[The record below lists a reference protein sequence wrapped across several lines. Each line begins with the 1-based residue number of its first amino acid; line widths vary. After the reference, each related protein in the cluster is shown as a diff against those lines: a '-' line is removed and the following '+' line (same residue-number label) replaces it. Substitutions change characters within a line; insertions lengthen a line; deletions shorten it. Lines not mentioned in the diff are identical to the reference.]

1 SSTFNTPR
9 RPFEKERIDNEL
21 QLVGKYGLK
30 NKREV
35 WRVHLTLSKFR
46 KAARELLTLE
56 EKDPRRLFEGS
67 ALLRRMHRYGLLTNE
82 ELKLDYVL
90 GLTLNKLL
98 DRRLQTRIAQD
109 AFHSKSIH
117 QARTIIKQR
126 HIRVGKSLV
135 NAASFLVRTESER
148 KINLA
153 PLSPFETNK
162 PSRTSKKKNKGK
174 NKNVEEEN

>member
-1 SSTFNTPR
+1 
-9 RPFEKERIDNEL
+9 L
-21 QLVGKYGLK
+21 QLVGKYGLR

-35 WRVHLTLSKFR
+35 WRVHLILSKFR

-56 EKDPRRLFEGS
+56 EKDSRRLFEGA
-67 ALLRRMHRYGLLTNE
+67 ALLRRMHRYGLLSNE

-98 DRRLQTRIAQD
+98 DRRLQTRISQD
-109 AFHSKSIH
+109 AFHAKSIH
-117 QARTIIKQR
+117 QARVIIRQR
-126 HIRVGKSLV
+126 HIRVGKDLV
-135 NAASFLVRTESER
+135 NVPSFNVRVDSEK

-162 PSRTSKKKNKGK
+162 PSRTSRKKQKGK
-174 NKNVEEEN
+174 KGAAEAEN